1 MNGKIFLVLYLIY
14 LVALVVG
21 YVLIKKHIEKKK
33 LLKKLA
39 QEAKLRQDE
48 FFVVDESCPSRR
60 GYRGDKE

>member
-21 YVLIKKHIEKKK
+21 YVLIRKHIEKKK

-39 QEAKLRQDE
+39 QEDKL
-48 FFVVDESCPSRR
+48 
-60 GYRGDKE
+60 RGDKE